1 MAGETKKEIELAK
14 SEGADSLWTG
24 YPYSRVVIDRLRPAR
39 VSRVPRLAIPNDQRN
54 KLSGW
59 VAMSRH

>member
-1 MAGETKKEIELAK
+1 MAGETKKELAK

-39 VSRVPRLAIPNDQRN
+39 ARVPRLAIPNDQRN

>member
-1 MAGETKKEIELAK
+1 MAGEIKKELAK
-14 SEGADSLWTG
+14 SEGAESLWTG
-24 YPYSRVVIDRLRPAR
+24 YPYSGVAIDRLRPVR

-54 KLSGW
+54 KLSYGR